1 MTEIDTHTLLVTTPD
16 GQTLRVRVSKPQIVM
31 GRSALNDVV
40 IDDPKASR
48 SHARLHFG
56 ESVLLEDLGSTNGT
70 LVGDERITS
79 HRMAPGETFRIG
91 GHRIQ
96 VGAPAS
102 VADFDRTQIN
112 NEGEIDK
119 TIADNPMEEEVNDTS
134 IARVAITMRGR
145 TWEVPLDGD
154 ATVFG
159 RGSECSVPLESS
171 RVSRAHAQVER
182 VGDRYRVR
190 DLGSSNG
197 TWMGGRRIT
206 QEFLHDG
213 AMFTIGDAHC
223 VFKAGFLNEELTVV
237 DGGTRPSGARRPVVF
252 VPGMM
257 GSTLYAGSELVW
269 PNVRRMLTD
278 PTLFAYPGS
287 VPLTPGGLVTDV
299 VVVPGLIK
307 QNQYSRLSE
316 FLCETLA
323 YEVGKDLLTFPYDWR
338 QDVRISAKQL
348 GAAIEGWGVREPI
361 TIVAHSLG
369 ALVTRYYLDCLG
381 GSRRVNRVVF
391 LGGGHYGTPKS
402 LVLIS
407 EGPGFLPFGLLAE
420 KARSI
425 LMTFPAVYQILPA
438 YAAVQDQ
445 AGQPIDV
452 IEDNRWLTD
461 HQKPLHAIARDFR
474 RELPNGCSV
483 SAVSIFG
490 YGITTVSNVS
500 MSRDSEGRY
509 LDMEFTSDE
518 TGDSVVPQ
526 AASVL
531 KGTEIHPVRQYHGAL
546 YTDKD
551 VQMRLK
557 VELTS

>member
-1 MTEIDTHTLLVTTPD
+1 MDARTLLVTTPAN
-16 GQTLRVRVSKPQIVM
+16 QTLRVRVSKPQITL
-31 GRSALNDVV
+31 GRSAMSDIV

-48 SHARLHFG
+48 SHTRLHFG
-56 ESVLLEDLGSTNGT
+56 ADVLLEDLGSTNGT
-70 LVGDERITS
+70 LVGEARITS
-79 HRMAPGETFRIG
+79 YRMAPGETFRIG
-91 GHRIQ
+91 DHRIQ
-96 VGAPAS
+96 VGAPVS
-102 VADFDRTQIN
+102 LVDFDRTQIN
-112 NEGEIDK
+112 TEAEIDA
-119 TIADNPMEEEVNDTS
+119 TIADNPLDVEVNDTS
-134 IARVAITMRGR
+134 IARVAITMRGH
-145 TWEVPLDGD
+145 TWEVPLEDD

-159 RGSECSVPLESS
+159 RGSECSALIESS
-171 RVSRAHAQVER
+171 RVSRAHARVER
-182 VGDRYRVR
+182 VGDRYRVK

-197 TWMGGRRIT
+197 TWMAGRRIT
-206 QEFLHDG
+206 QEFLRDG
-213 AMFTIGDAHC
+213 DTFTIGDAQC
-223 VFKAGFLNEELTVV
+223 VFKAGFANEELTVV
-237 DGGTRPSGARRPVVF
+237 DAGPRGRAARRPVVF

-278 PTLFAYPGS
+278 PDIFRYPGS
-287 VPLTPGGLVTDV
+287 VTLTPGGLVTDV

-316 FLCETLA
+316 FLCESLS
-323 YEVGKDLLTFPYDWR
+323 YEVGRDLLTFPYDWR
-338 QDVRISAKQL
+338 QDVRTSARQL
-348 GAAIEGWGVREPI
+348 GAAIENWGVREPI

-369 ALVTRYYLDCLG
+369 ALVSRYYIDCLG

-402 LVLIS
+402 LVIIS
-407 EGPGFLPFGLLAE
+407 QGPGFLPFGILAE

-425 LMTFPAVYQILPA
+425 LMTYPAVYQILPA
-438 YAAVQDQ
+438 YAAVQDP

-461 HQKPLHAIARDFR
+461 SQKGLHAIARDFR
-474 RELPNGCSV
+474 RELPDGCGV

-490 YGITTVSNVS
+490 YGIKTVANVT
-500 MSRDSEGRY
+500 MMRDPEGRY
-509 LDMEFTSDE
+509 QDMEFTSDE

-526 AASVL
+526 VASVL

-557 VELTS
+557 VELAG